1 MRLAKYY
8 LPTQKNNPSDAETIS
23 HKLLLRAGYI
33 QQNEKGLYTIL
44 PIGLRVLK
52 KIQKII
58 EEELNSIDAMQI
70 SMPIV
75 QSKNLWI
82 KSGREN
88 YCGDETLKI
97 FDRHKK
103 EYFFSPT
110 NEEVINDLLA
120 SRVQSY
126 KQLPISAYQINWKF
140 RDEIRPRFGLL
151 RAREFLMMDAYSF
164 HIDQKCATETYWKYY
179 DVYIKIFQKMGVN
192 AIPMKADSGPIG
204 GDLSHEFHVIADTG
218 ESTIYLDSEI
228 LNSNSIYDKTKLF
241 AVTEDKFSQEDF
253 EKNHRQN
260 LKGELIIKK
269 GIEVGHIFYV
279 GKEKY
284 SKSMEFTVQDENGQ
298 KIYPEMCTYGI
309 GLTRI
314 MAAIVEACHDEKGM
328 KWPKQVAPFD
338 AMLIN
343 LDPNDEKIK
352 KEFNKSY
359 SENMK
364 IFFDILY
371 DDTDDSV
378 GEKLA
383 RADLIGIPLQIISGA
398 KLYQKNQY
406 RFKDRINGLDEIR
419 EAIDGKLNTIIDL
432 SPLKT

>member
-1 MRLAKYY
+1 MRFSKYY
-8 LPTQKNNPSDAETIS
+8 LPTQKNNPSDAEAIS

-58 EEELNSIDAMQI
+58 EKELDLIDAMQI

-75 QSKNLWI
+75 QSKQLWN
-82 KSGREN
+82 KSGRGD
-88 YCGDETLKI
+88 YCGDETLQI

-103 EYFFSPT
+103 EYLFSPT
-110 NEEVINDLLA
+110 NEEMINDILS
-120 SRVQSY
+120 SRIKSY
-126 KQLPISAYQINWKF
+126 KQLPLCTYQINWKF

-164 HIDQKCATETYWKYY
+164 HLNQECATETYWKYY
-179 DVYIKIFQKMGVN
+179 NAYIRIFKKMGIN

-204 GDLSHEFHVIADTG
+204 GDLSHEFHIIADTG

-228 LNSNSIYDKTKLF
+228 LNSNSIHDKTKLF
-241 AVTEDKFSQEDF
+241 AVTEDKFNKEDF

-279 GKEKY
+279 GQEKY
-284 SKSMEFTVQDENGQ
+284 SKTMEFKVQNATGQ
-298 KIYPEMCTYGI
+298 QIYPEMCTYGI
-309 GLTRI
+309 GLTRV
-314 MAAIVEACHDEKGM
+314 MAAIVEACHDEKGI
-328 KWPKQVAPFD
+328 KWPEEVAPFD

-343 LDPNDEKIK
+343 LDPNDEKCSNYLEETYRLSQKRGEI
-352 KEFNKSY
+352 
-359 SENMK
+359 
-364 IFFDILY
+364 DILY
-371 DDTDDSV
+371 DDTNDSV

-383 RADLIGIPLQIISGA
+383 RADLIGIPFQQIYGS
-398 KLYQKNQY
+398 KLHSSNQFRYKARLKN
-406 RFKDRINGLDEIR
+406 IDEI
-419 EAIDGKLNTIIDL
+419 
-432 SPLKT
+432 LKIN